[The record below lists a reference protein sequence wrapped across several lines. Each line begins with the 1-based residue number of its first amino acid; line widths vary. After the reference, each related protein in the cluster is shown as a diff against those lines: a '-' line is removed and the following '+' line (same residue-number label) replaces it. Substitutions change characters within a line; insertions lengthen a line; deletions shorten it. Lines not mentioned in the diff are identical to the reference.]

1 MAAVFASR
9 VDAGFGQQ
17 AGPGEGHEAPKLTVA
32 RLIVVVNVVRRMLHQ
47 QCGKLQQADS
57 QRVQQVGLLLWVQ
70 HLRWGEGEGQ
80 RWLVAYKPLV

>member
-17 AGPGEGHEAPKLTVA
+17 ARPGESHEAPELTVA
-32 RLIVVVNVVRRMLHQ
+32 RLVVVMNVVWCVLHQ
-47 QCGKLQQADS
+47 QSGELQQADS

-70 HLRWGEGEGQ
+70 HLRREGAKVRGG
-80 RWLVAYKPLV
+80 